1 MPFDGF
7 LQTATTQG
15 AAPAAARAEPADLHR
30 QADALAHDLNNLL
43 AVILNANEALAATL
57 PEGSLGRELAGLSQ
71 DAAAKAGELL
81 RRLLDGAPAA
91 PETAGVA
98 DCAQALADTA
108 RLARAR
114 LPETVTVEV
123 QADEAARACAVDPV
137 ELDSALF
144 NLCVNAGHA
153 MPDGGV
159 LTLSLAE
166 ADLRPPAL
174 NDLGLA
180 GGRYA
185 VIAVAD
191 TGVGMSPQV
200 LARAAEA
207 RFTTRAGAGGSGLG
221 LASVKAFA
229 EAAGGRLLLKSQE
242 GQGTTATLFLP
253 LA

>member
-7 LQTATTQG
+7 LDDAMRTQD
-15 AAPAAARAEPADLHR
+15 APAGHADARGH
-30 QADALAHDLNNLL
+30 ADALVHDLNNLL

-71 DAAAKAGELL
+71 DAAAKAGALL
-81 RRLLDGAPAA
+81 QRLLDATPAHA
-91 PETAGVA
+91 AAEPA
-98 DCAQALADTA
+98 DCGAAVAETA
-108 RLARAR
+108 RLVRAR
-114 LPETVTVEV
+114 LPAAVAIEV
-123 QADEAARACAVDPV
+123 RGADLALQSAVDAV
-137 ELDSALF
+137 ELDSALL
-144 NLCVNAGHA
+144 NLCINAGHA
-153 MPDGGV
+153 MPDGGA

-180 GGRYA
+180 AGRYA

-200 LARAAEA
+200 LARATEA
-207 RFTTRAGAGGSGLG
+207 RFTTRAGRGGNGLG
-221 LASVKAFA
+221 LASAKAFA
-229 EAAGGRLLLKSQE
+229 EAAGGRLLLKSQQ
-242 GQGTTATLFLP
+242 GCGTTATLFLP